1 MTFFDFIVLTL
12 AASSVVAGALRGI
25 VRSLLTVAA
34 LIVGLV
40 IAARGYVAAG
50 GLLRG
55 LGLVETDA
63 AAHAGGFLLIII
75 VALAGGFF
83 AGRLVTGGL
92 RQVRLQWF
100 DRLLGGAF
108 GLLRGWLVCSI
119 LYLAL
124 TAFPVRLSSVAEA
137 STAPLLAQGVKL
149 LGVFTSQEVRARF
162 YEGYTDLV
170 GDN

>member
-34 LIVGLV
+34 LIVGL
-40 IAARGYVAAG
+40 ILAARGYAAAG
-50 GLLRG
+50 SVLKG

-63 AAHAGGFLLIII
+63 AAHAGGFLLIIT

-83 AGRLVTGGL
+83 AGRMVKGGL
-92 RQVRLQWF
+92 RQVRLEWF

-124 TAFPVRLSSVAEA
+124 TAFPVRLSSVEEA
-137 STAPLLAQGVKL
+137 TTAPILAQGVKL
-149 LGVFTSQEVRARF
+149 LGVFTSEEVRARF

>member
-34 LIVGLV
+34 LVVGLV
-40 IAARGYVAAG
+40 VAARGYAAAG
-50 GLLRG
+50 SVLKG
-55 LGLVETDA
+55 LGLVESDA
-63 AAHAGGFLLIII
+63 AAHAGGFLLIVT
-75 VALAGGFF
+75 VALVGGFF
-83 AGRLVTGGL
+83 AGRLVKGGL
-92 RQVRLQWF
+92 SQVRLEWF

-124 TAFPVRLSSVAEA
+124 TAFPVRLSSVEEA
-137 STAPLLAQGVKL
+137 TTAPILAQGVKL
-149 LGVFTSQEVRARF
+149 LGVFTSEEVRARF